1 MLSAMRKSAG
11 SWMIKILLGLIV
23 LAFVFMGAGSFYS
36 QRDTEVA
43 TVNGTPITTE
53 EYQRTY
59 DRIVQNLEQ
68 RFGDRLDRELLD
80 SLNIEQQ
87 ALDRLIEKHLII
99 QAAEENHIS
108 MSDEVLANW
117 LTRIPAF
124 QNNGRFDPDLYRRVL
139 SQNRLSPEAFEAM
152 QKEEMLTEIIRDLV
166 GSSVPVSKAEA
177 RAWYD
182 WENTEVNIE
191 YAVFSPGEFSDVDIS
206 DQEAENY
213 FEQNKEDY
221 KTPPKIKARYIRFTP
236 GDYKDE
242 VEVSETEIKDYYDS
256 HRSEFKEPETVEA
269 RHILLRVPQDADAET
284 ETEIREKASAIRQK
298 AESGEDFAEL
308 ARRFSED
315 PTAEEGGY
323 LGELEKDDTVKE
335 FSEKAFSLDPGEIS
349 EPVRTRFG
357 WHLIKVDDRTD
368 ESTKPLEKVER
379 KIKDKLALQK
389 ARDIA
394 YEEAFSV
401 YDISFEGEDLVK
413 NAEDKDLELGTT
425 DFFTRNSGPEGME
438 GADDFAEA
446 AFSLP
451 MGEISE
457 VREIGNSY
465 YLIQPLEKQEAGI
478 PELDSVIEEVR
489 EDALRQKQQKTA
501 RLAAENFLE
510 TVDSAESFS
519 NAAETTGN
527 EVKTTGFFK
536 RNQPV
541 PEIGQNQPFSS
552 KAFSLRDDDPVAD
565 SVVTGG
571 NDRFYVMRLKERKTP
586 QDSDF
591 QNQRQEIESRLAERK
606 RRQAVN
612 RWVESMRQA
621 GDIEISDKFSD
632 LSG

>member
-36 QRDTEVA
+36 QRDNEVA
-43 TVNGTPITTE
+43 TVNGTPITKE

-68 RFGDRLDRELLD
+68 RFGDRLDEELLD

-87 ALDRLIEKHLII
+87 VLDRLIEKHLIM
-99 QAAEENHIS
+99 QAAEKNHIS
-108 MSDEVLANW
+108 MPDEVLANW

-124 QNNGRFDPDLYRRVL
+124 QNNGSFDPELYRRVL

-152 QKEEMLTEIIRDLV
+152 QKEEMLTETIRDMV
-166 GSSVPVSKAEA
+166 GKAVPVSQAEA

-182 WENTEVNIE
+182 WENTEVNVE

-206 DQEAENY
+206 DKEAENY

-236 GDYKDE
+236 GDYRDK
-242 VEVSETEIKDYYDS
+242 VEVSEAEIKDYYDS

-269 RHILLRVPQDADAET
+269 RHILLKVPQDADAET
-284 ETEIREKASAIRQK
+284 ETEIREKAAAIRK
-298 AESGEDFAEL
+298 RADGEDFAEL

-315 PTAEEGGY
+315 PSAEEGGY
-323 LGELEKDDTVKE
+323 LGELEEDDTVEE
-335 FSEKAFSLDPGEIS
+335 FSEKAFSLDTGEIS

-357 WHLIKVDDRTD
+357 WHIIKIDDRTD
-368 ESTKPLEKVER
+368 ESVKPLEKVEG
-379 KIKDKLALQK
+379 KIKEELALQK
-389 ARDIA
+389 ARDLA
-394 YEEAFSV
+394 YEEAFSI
-401 YDISFEGEDLVK
+401 YDISFEGDDLVK
-413 NAEDKDLELGTT
+413 NARDKDLELGKT
-425 DFFTRNSGPEGME
+425 DFFTRNSGPEDME

-457 VREIGNSY
+457 VREIADAY

-510 TVDSAESFS
+510 TADSSESFS
-519 NAAETTGN
+519 KAGETTGN
-527 EVKTTGFFK
+527 EIKNTGFFK

-552 KAFSLRDDDPVAD
+552 AAFSLRDDDPVAD
-565 SVVTGG
+565 SVVAGE
-571 NDRFYVMRLKERKTP
+571 NERFYVLRLKERKTP

-591 QNQRQEIESRLAERK
+591 QDQKQEIESRLAERK
-606 RRQAVN
+606 RTQAVN

-621 GDIEISDKFSD
+621 GEIEISDKFSD